1 MKEAD
6 VEFEGELRRAMTS
19 GDDYASAAKP
29 QIDWD
34 DKDAQAQLVDSRAK
48 DAYTCLALPVG
59 SELGPVIDQAARL
72 LATVVGQDLEEG
84 DDGVFR
90 IARKVAKDR
99 VISTVDPEAR
109 HGHKTQHRKFD
120 GYKGHVSIDPDTEII
135 TATTVTAG
143 NAGDTSVAE
152 DLIQDLLDD
161 QDVDAVDV
169 PVKTDEAGGAPEA
182 PTQPVHDVD
191 DSAAAPAGESEDA
204 AAEADTADTTD
215 TTVVVT
221 DESGDPDPGQTERVR
236 DHRAASLDDTTDA
249 DAVHDDGE
257 MDRPR
262 VYGDNAYGTG
272 PFHEYLEEA
281 GIDSRCKT
289 QDPASVGEL
298 FAKDRFDINLADD
311 TVTCPA
317 SVSVAIARY
326 RRGGG
331 VARFADAC
339 ASCPMR
345 TQCTTAESGRTVSVT
360 PHEEALAR
368 ARARQKDQG
377 WRDDYRATRPK
388 VERKIAHLMRRKHGG
403 RSARVRGTKKV
414 DDDFRLLAAA
424 VNLARLAVLGAH
436 STSGKWAV
444 AGA

>member
-1 MKEAD
+1 MTWPGSSTRRCPSSRSTRCCAVSATSSSPTIRSPTCSTTVVGARGPPRWWPSSWCSSASRGFRTERRSSVTASTPAGATPPVSAATTRAGRASATPCSSTCASAFATRSAPDRIFEAALGAARDAGLVSKKRALDSTPLYDAVATMDTVTLIRSASRGLLKEAD
-6 VEFEGELRRAMTS
+6 VEFEGELRRGMTS

-48 DAYTCLALPVG
+48 DAYTCLALLDG

-99 VISTVDPEAR
+99 VISTVDPETS
-109 HGHKTQHRKFD
+109 HGHKTSAHGFD
-120 GYKGHVSIDPDTEII
+120 GFKGHVSIDPDTEII

-221 DESGDPDPGQTERVR
+221 DESGAQIPGRQ
-236 DHRAASLDDTTDA
+236 
-249 DAVHDDGE
+249 
-257 MDRPR
+257 
-262 VYGDNAYGTG
+262 N
-272 PFHEYLEEA
+272 
-281 GIDSRCKT
+281 
-289 QDPASVGEL
+289 
-298 FAKDRFDINLADD
+298 
-311 TVTCPA
+311 
-317 SVSVAIARY
+317 
-326 RRGGG
+326 
-331 VARFADAC
+331 AC
-339 ASCPMR
+339 A
-345 TQCTTAESGRTVSVT
+345 TTA
-360 PHEEALAR
+360 L
-368 ARARQKDQG
+368 
-377 WRDDYRATRPK
+377 
-388 VERKIAHLMRRKHGG
+388 RR
-403 RSARVRGTKKV
+403 
-414 DDDFRLLAAA
+414 
-424 VNLARLAVLGAH
+424 
-436 STSGKWAV
+436 
-444 AGA
+444 